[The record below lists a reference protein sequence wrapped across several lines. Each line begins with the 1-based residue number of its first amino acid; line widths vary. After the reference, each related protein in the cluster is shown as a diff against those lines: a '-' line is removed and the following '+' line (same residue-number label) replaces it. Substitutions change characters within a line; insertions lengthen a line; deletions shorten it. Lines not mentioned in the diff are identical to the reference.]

1 MHGDVQHVAVLSQ
14 EAALS
19 DAGDADLVLRAKAG
33 DTAAFEIL
41 AKRHV
46 RTVLG
51 LIRQRCND
59 KHATEDAAQQALFQ
73 AFQSLHQLQEPELF
87 GAWLYRIA
95 LRVAVRRVQQTC
107 REVPLAHAS
116 ESASTTCI
124 DDPPAERQQAVR
136 DAVGELME
144 PYRLV
149 VTLKYLEGM
158 DAAEI
163 GRRLGIPH
171 GTVRAQLSRALPMLR
186 EKLRRYL

>member
-1 MHGDVQHVAVLSQ
+1 MHGDVQHVVMLSR
-14 EAALS
+14 EAELS

-33 DTAAFEIL
+33 DTAAFEVL

-46 RTVLG
+46 RVVLG

-59 KHATEDAAQQALFQ
+59 KHITEDAAQQALFQ
-73 AFQSLHQLQEPELF
+73 AFQSLHQLQDPELF

-95 LRVAVRRVQQTC
+95 MRAAVRRVQQTC
-107 REVPLAHAS
+107 REVPLAQAS
-116 ESASTTCI
+116 ESASTACVDALST
-124 DDPPAERQQAVR
+124 ERQQAVR
-136 DAVGELME
+136 DAVSELKE

-149 VTLKYLEGM
+149 VTLKYLEGL
-158 DAAEI
+158 DAVEI

-186 EKLRRYL
+186 EKLRGYL